1 MTTMMELTMAHDGD
15 EQADFEV
22 FFVTFGREIAAVVAL
37 TTGDPGLAEDA
48 TQEAMTRAHA
58 RWTRV
63 STLDR
68 PDLWVMRVAT
78 RIAVDGWRRRRRETG
93 LDDPPSSQTNT
104 EIQRLWVRWGL
115 EQLTHQERV
124 LIILRHRDGLSVEEV
139 ATLQGMSPHTIAI
152 YLKRARRRLRDLLLP
167 ERDA

>member
-1 MTTMMELTMAHDGD
+1 MTTVMESTMALDGD
-15 EQADFEV
+15 QESDFDV
-22 FFVTFGREIAAVVAL
+22 FFLTFGREIAAVVAL
-37 TTGDPGLAEDA
+37 TTGDAGLAEDA

-63 STLDR
+63 SMLDR

-93 LDDPPSSQTNT
+93 LDESTSSQPNAQ
-104 EIQRLWVRWGL
+104 IQRLWVRWGL
-115 EQLTHQERV
+115 EQLTPQERV
-124 LIILRHRDGLSVEEV
+124 LLILRHRDGLSVEEV
-139 ATLQGMSPHTIAI
+139 AALQGKSPHTIAI

-167 ERDA
+167 EKNA